1 VSRPV
6 PRPVTHP
13 AAGSGPGPAPLPA
26 GFSVVFDPQ
35 TQFVGTDVLFGGS
48 PPRLLRLNPAGQR
61 ALDELHRGP
70 VCSPAAGKLAR
81 RLTDTGLAHPRPP
94 VSSAGEGGR
103 AGGVSPP
110 SQRSR
115 GVPGGRPPGLALPAV
130 TVVIPARDR
139 PAYLDRCLAALGQS
153 YPVIVVDDGSR
164 QAAEIAGLCRQHG
177 ATLIRRPASGGPG
190 PARNDGLAQV
200 TTPLVA
206 FLDSDCETGPEWITS
221 LAAHFADPLV
231 AAVAPRVRPLTGA
244 SPAGRY
250 LEARAP
256 IDMGPQEGR
265 VLPLTRLS
273 YVPTAALLVRRAALV
288 ADGNRAIAAGAGPF
302 DAGPFDASLR
312 YGEDVDLVWRL
323 AEAGW
328 RVRYDPAASV
338 SHSEPATWTRVL
350 ARRFR
355 YGCSAAPLAQ
365 RHPGQVPPLILQA
378 WPAAAVAALLAR
390 RPVAALAAYGAGTGQ
405 LVRLLGGWGVPAKG
419 VLRPMADSVLQTWLG
434 AGRWTIQYALPV
446 AAASLA
452 RPGGRTARTRLG
464 RRLAVASLLV
474 GPPIAEWRRI
484 RPSMPAAA
492 FSLGYLADEVAYGA
506 GVYRGAAAQ
515 RLLSP
520 LLPIVAWRPLG
531 KAPAAPR
538 RGVAPGRDHPS

>member
-1 VSRPV
+1 MWCFLPDGANLSGS
-6 PRPVTHP
+6 PVTRP
-13 AAGSGPGPAPLPA
+13 AAAPGPGPAPLPT
-26 GFSVVFDPQ
+26 GFSIVFDPQ

-61 ALDELHRGP
+61 ALDELRRGP
-70 VCSPAAGKLAR
+70 VGSPAAGKLAR

-94 VSSAGEGGR
+94 APPAGEGGR
-103 AGGVSPP
+103 AD
-110 SQRSR
+110 
-115 GVPGGRPPGLALPAV
+115 V

-139 PAYLDRCLAALGQS
+139 PAYLDCCLGALGQS

-164 QAAEIAGLCRQHG
+164 QATEIASLCRQHG

-200 TTPLVA
+200 TTRLVA
-206 FLDSDCETGPEWITS
+206 FLDSDCETGPDWITS

-231 AAVAPRVRPLTGA
+231 AAVAPRVRPVTGTG
-244 SPAGRY
+244 PAGRY

-273 YVPTAALLVRRAALV
+273 YVPTAALLVRRAALGG
-288 ADGNRAIAAGAGPF
+288 DDTGSYDAAPPGAGPSGAAPPG
-302 DAGPFDASLR
+302 AGPFDASLR
-312 YGEDVDLVWRL
+312 YGEDVNLVWRL

-338 SHSEPATWTRVL
+338 SHTEPETWARLL

-355 YGCSAAPLAQ
+355 YGCSAAPLAH

-405 LVRLLGGWGVPAKG
+405 LVRLLRGWDVPPKG

-474 GPPIAEWRRI
+474 GPPIAEWRRL
-484 RPSMPAAA
+484 RPSMHAAA

-506 GVYRGAAAQ
+506 GVYRGAASEK
-515 RLLSP
+515 LLSP
-520 LLPIVAWRPLG
+520 LLPIMAWRPLG

-538 RGVAPGRDHPS
+538 PGVTPERDHRS